1 MLGNIPEQSSC
12 PLLGR
17 VCSPS
22 PILFI
27 FCLPFLL
34 RFFFFFR
41 FFVFSFFQPPFKRA
55 RFETGAY
62 RVPEW
67 ELLCAFDLLAALE
80 HFKNRAPKWISVN
93 RVVDVEH
100 ILDHLLP
107 SVYEISLDEK
117 NASPVLLK
125 VCDPDSFFAE
135 EIHQPADIW
144 AKLSAA
150 QVNSD
155 EIVNWICS
163 GVHPQLYY
171 SFQGRFCR
179 EII

>member
-1 MLGNIPEQSSC
+1 MLVNIPEQSSC

-27 FCLPFLL
+27 FSPLL
-34 RFFFFFR
+34 LHRFF

-62 RVPEW
+62 KVPEW
-67 ELLCAFDLLAALE
+67 ELQCAFDLLAALE
-80 HFKNRAPKWISVN
+80 HFKNRAPMWISVN

-100 ILDHLLP
+100 ILEHLLP
-107 SVYEISLDEK
+107 SVYEVSLDEK

-125 VCDPDSFFAE
+125 VCDPDSFVAE
-135 EIHQPADIW
+135 EIHQHADIW

-150 QVNSD
+150 QVNSH
-155 EIVNWICS
+155 EIVNWICL

-171 SFQGRFCR
+171 SFQG
-179 EII
+179 

>member
-1 MLGNIPEQSSC
+1 MPT
-12 PLLGR
+12 
-17 VCSPS
+17 
-22 PILFI
+22 
-27 FCLPFLL
+27 
-34 RFFFFFR
+34 R
-41 FFVFSFFQPPFKRA
+41 FFVLKIQAIKNGFPGPKSFRGFRETGP

-62 RVPEW
+62 KVPEW
-67 ELLCAFDLLAALE
+67 ELQCAFDLLAALE
-80 HFKNRAPKWISVN
+80 HFKNCAPKWIYIN

-107 SVYEISLDEK
+107 SVYGVSPDEK

-125 VCDPDSFFAE
+125 VCDPDSFVAE
-135 EIHQPADIW
+135 EIHQHADIW

-171 SFQGRFCR
+171 
-179 EII
+179 